1 MMSLK
6 ILIIYEYQILFEILN
21 EISESL
27 NLKIIQSNKKE
38 HNNIKLK
45 DEDDYLIISQKKIQG
60 LNNVLVLEEKPIKL
74 TKLLEIININLLKSK
89 FYNQSNIKIGKYSLD
104 LNSRKIFLKN
114 KDLDLTERETNL
126 IVFINEKK
134 NVTIKDLQKNVWD
147 YSPNLETHT
156 VETHI
161 YRLRKKMNEIFGD
174 QNFIVNT
181 HNGYTID

>member
-1 MMSLK
+1 MKLLVQNNYLHSDIGQYPCAIGREGLTKNKIEGDLK
-6 ILIIYEYQILFEILN
+6 TPVGKFRFKKIYYRADKLG
-21 EISESL
+21 
-27 NLKIIQSNKKE
+27 KIIF
-38 HNNIKLK
+38 NIPSQIILK
-45 DEDDYLIISQKKIQG
+45 DDGWCDD
-60 LNNVLVLEEKPIKL
+60 P
-74 TKLLEIININLLKSK
+74 KSK

>member
-1 MMSLK
+1 MK
-6 ILIIYEYQILFEILN
+6 
-21 EISESL
+21 
-27 NLKIIQSNKKE
+27 
-38 HNNIKLK
+38 
-45 DEDDYLIISQKKIQG
+45 
-60 LNNVLVLEEKPIKL
+60 
-74 TKLLEIININLLKSK
+74 
-89 FYNQSNIKIGKYSLD
+89 
-104 LNSRKIFLKN
+104 
-114 KDLDLTERETNL
+114 
-126 IVFINEKK
+126 KK